1 MLEPV
6 KNRLTRGDSTSEQ
19 YKDLNHIPSNE
30 IKNNTL
36 EELMSRLV
44 SISDVSGAGVI
55 RADGSIVSWH
65 AENGIKPKQY
75 IDYILK
81 VMSATN
87 QENVYNSQHSMFT
100 ESIQDYNGHKILTSR
115 IRTDVLLFMVL
126 EKRAYLG
133 LTMLDVECCL
143 EEIDQALEEDCSYVY
158 ENHD

>member
-1 MLEPV
+1 VLEPV
-6 KNRLTRGDSTSEQ
+6 KNRLTRGDSTSDE

-30 IKNNTL
+30 IKSSSL

-65 AENGIKPKQY
+65 AKEGIKPKQY

-81 VMSATN
+81 VMSATS
-87 QENVYNSQHSMFT
+87 QENVPQNQHSMFT
-100 ESIQDYNGHKILTSR
+100 ESITNYNGHKILTSR
-115 IRTDVLLFMVL
+115 IREDKLLFMVL

-143 EEIDQALEEDCSYVY
+143 GEIDKALDEPRSYVCETPY
-158 ENHD
+158 